1 MDLGARVC
9 SAFHDLPQSRFLGM
23 EILDVGLESGRSS
36 MLLPFSADLAS
47 RDGTIDW
54 VATATLIDTAA
65 SLAVCAAIEG
75 RSAFATIDLALQRIA
90 PPLYQLPLVATA
102 IVLAQ
107 ENQVATVAVEL
118 YQCGEASLLGTARAG
133 FWISDSPMSSDGPT
147 QDQILAIG
155 EAARDVGNTELASIG
170 LDISGFERRLNLGV
184 FHRKASRSIRLP
196 FQPRVTFNP
205 VTGAIHGGFIA
216 ALLEYTAIDH
226 HRLGLISRWAP
237 ASALSVDF
245 LRPARAGDLWAE
257 VTIDEESP
265 TGRMITVEA
274 WQDDRLRPIASAIA
288 TFDTDVRHLK
298 C

>member
-1 MDLGARVC
+1 MDLSARVC

-23 EILDVGLESGRSS
+23 RILDVGFESGRSS

-90 PPLYQLPLVATA
+90 PALCQQSLAATA

-118 YQCGEASLLGTARAG
+118 RHHGNPALLGTARAG
-133 FWISDSPMSSDGPT
+133 FWISDKPMSSDTPT
-147 QDQILAIG
+147 KDQISAIA
-155 EAARDVGNTELASIG
+155 EAADDAVSIELEPIR
-170 LDISGFERRLNLGV
+170 LDLSGFARQLNLGAS
-184 FHRKASRSIRLP
+184 HRTGSRSIRLP

-205 VTGAIHGGFIA
+205 ITGAIHGGFIA
-216 ALLEYTAIDH
+216 AHLEYTAIDYCQL
-226 HRLGLISRWAP
+226 RLASRWVP

-257 VTIDEESP
+257 VTSDEKSP
-265 TGRMITVEA
+265 TGRRITVEA
-274 WQDDRLRPIASAIA
+274 WQNDRLKPIASAIA
-288 TFDTDVRHLK
+288 AFGSDARHLK